1 MRRKIMKLLNLP
13 SILAFV
19 LAASAPAMPADTPP
33 GGALSL
39 QDCIKI
45 AMQNQTDVVVAKN
58 NVRAARSRSDK
69 AFASYLPQLSI
80 QNNAF
85 VTGLGSVLNKS
96 TTGTAGNVSLN
107 IFDGGLR
114 ELNNVSAR
122 YGVAQSKAQLERTTQ
137 TTVFNVTKAYYNVL
151 RAKRLAE
158 VAEANVKYNQGLKE
172 QVETRAQLGSAAQV
186 DVLPVEA
193 QLANAQLNLVT
204 AKNSVRISMLDLQS
218 SIGMSPDA
226 NFDVQDVGNVPD
238 PEIGML
244 QQYVKQAEG
253 SRPDIQSSK
262 ASAGIARAAVKSAW
276 VNIFPRPVITGN
288 YQKGIEGGFSSSGG
302 QVVGGI
308 VFNIFDGGA
317 NRAALREAQAQRA
330 NAEQQEKQVQRD
342 ILVQVEEAY
351 LNLTSSQE
359 KLAASKVSLESA
371 QKNYDVQ
378 KDRYNQGLAI
388 TLDLINAELQVITAQ
403 TNEVQARYDYYTA
416 ISQLDYV
423 TGK

>member
-1 MRRKIMKLLNLP
+1 MKLYYLP
-13 SILAFV
+13 CTLACV
-19 LAASAPAMPADTPP
+19 LALSAPVMAADSTPN
-33 GGALSL
+33 GALSL

-45 AMQNQTDVVVAKN
+45 AMQNQTDIIVAQN

-69 AFASYLPQLSI
+69 AFAGYLPQISI

-85 VTGLGSVLNKS
+85 VSGIGSVLSKS

-114 ELNNVSAR
+114 ELNNVSAK
-122 YGVAQSKAQLERTTQ
+122 YGVAQSKAQLNRTTQ
-137 TTVFNVTKAYYNVL
+137 TTMFNVTKAYYNVL
-151 RAKRLAE
+151 RARRLAE

-193 QLANAQLNLVT
+193 QLANAQLNRVT
-204 AKNSVRISMLDLQS
+204 AKNSVRTSMLDLQS
-218 SIGMSPDA
+218 AIGMNPNAS
-226 NFDVQDVGNVPD
+226 FDVQDVGNVPE

-244 QQYVKQAEG
+244 QEYVKQAEG

-262 ASAGIARAAVKSAW
+262 ASAGMARAAVKSAW
-276 VNIFPRPVITGN
+276 INIYPRPVISGN
-288 YQKGIEGGFSSSGG
+288 YQKGIEGGFTSSGG
-302 QVVGGI
+302 QVIGGI
-308 VFNIFDGGA
+308 VFNLFDGGA

-351 LNLTSSQE
+351 LNLTSSRE

-378 KDRYNQGLAI
+378 RDRYNQGLAI

-403 TNEVQARYDYYTA
+403 TNEVQSRYDYYTA
-416 ISQLDYV
+416 ISQLNYA